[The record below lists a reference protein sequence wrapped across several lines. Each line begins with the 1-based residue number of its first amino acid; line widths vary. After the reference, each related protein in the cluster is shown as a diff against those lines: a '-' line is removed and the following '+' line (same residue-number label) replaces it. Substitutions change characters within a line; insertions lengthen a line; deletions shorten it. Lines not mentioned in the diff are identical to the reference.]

1 MQHPEVTDDKK
12 LKFGV
17 FAIYLILLIVSW
29 QNQQG
34 EDIAV
39 TRESFLHGNK
49 NDFLGATGAVF
60 YGLIPDQPIHWWHIL
75 LLVQLSFTFL
85 GLILTL
91 TNALTLTSQKQKIA
105 FFSFSYFVLVFS
117 SAASRDG
124 TIISF
129 LILGLG
135 LLAKSQFESSRIKS
149 IVLQYF
155 GFIILI
161 IGFAL
166 RPWLGLVI
174 APIYFWIL
182 VKRNSIKKFN
192 KLLILL
198 ATIFL
203 VLGPLLTDQ
212 AIKKIYHLNSNYP
225 QQIVMIHDLT
235 ATYCWSANE
244 NTALLAEKGLRL
256 IATNKNSLIEICQF
270 FRPNTWQG
278 VQGITENNPTT
289 KGLSVPIKAIGL
301 NDSVTY
307 KDFQKI
313 WISTILAD
321 PFTYFQ
327 NHLMFATQVLFSGDS
342 RNLRIIHS
350 INDFLITQNLNGI
363 YNILAGG
370 FLLPMDIFTSL
381 HLFSPIITI
390 LAIYNF
396 HKRKKVS
403 YSQKSYVFPLF
414 YATMIL
420 WILMTIIG
428 FASDNGRYTLGGT
441 VMVYMAMF
449 LHNSGRNSFDFR
461 TTAEK

>member
-1 MQHPEVTDDKK
+1 MQHLEVTEDKE

-17 FAIYLILLIVSW
+17 FAIYLVVLVVSW

-39 TRESFLHGNK
+39 ARESFLHGNK
-49 NDFLGATGAVF
+49 NDFLGATAAVF

-91 TNALTLTSQKQKIA
+91 TNALTLTSQKKKMA
-105 FFSFSYFVLVFS
+105 FFTFSYFVLVFS

-135 LLAKSQFESSRIKS
+135 LLTKSEFESSRIKS
-149 IVLQYF
+149 IVFLYF
-155 GFIILI
+155 GFIIQI

-182 VKRNSIKKFN
+182 VKRNLIKKFN
-192 KLLILL
+192 KLLILA

-203 VLGPLLTDQ
+203 VLGPLMTDQ
-212 AIKKIYHLNSNYP
+212 AVKKIYHLNSNYP

-244 NTALLAEKGLRL
+244 HTALRAEKGLRL

-278 VQGITENNPTT
+278 VQGITKNNPTT

-307 KDFQKI
+307 KNFQKI

-327 NHLMFATQVLFSGDS
+327 NHLMFSTQVLFSGDS
-342 RNLRIIHS
+342 RNLRIIHNVQDYLS
-350 INDFLITQNLNGI
+350 TPNSQKFYAMI
-363 YNILAGG
+363 AGV
-370 FLLPMDIFTSL
+370 FLLPLDIFTSL
-381 HLFSPIITI
+381 HLFSPVITI
-390 LAIYNF
+390 LIIYYF
-396 HKRKKVS
+396 HKKKKFA
-403 YSQKSYVFPLF
+403 YEQQGYVFPFFCL
-414 YATMIL
+414 IL
-420 WILMTIIG
+420 IFWILTTVIG
-428 FASDNGRYTLGGT
+428 FASDNGRYTLGGS
-441 VMVYMAMF
+441 VMIYLAMF
-449 LHNSGRNSFDFR
+449 LHSSGKNITDFINS
-461 TTAEK
+461 AEI